1 MLELA
6 DVCSGY
12 DTGEVLHGLSFA
24 VAPGSVV
31 AVIGSN
37 GAGKTTTLRVISG
50 LLRCWRGQVT
60 VEGRRLSGGS
70 TGEAVRAGLAHV
82 PEGRQVFA
90 NMTVRENLQ
99 LGAYLVRNVPP
110 GPQMDLVLDVFPE
123 LQPRLGD
130 YAGALSGGQQQ
141 MLAIARGLMSDP
153 RYLLLDEPSL
163 GLAPLVINRIF
174 VVIERLRA
182 DGRGILLVEQNGAQ
196 ALALAQQAFLLERG
210 SITLAGSGAD
220 LLANPEVVERYLGV
234 GTLTGTLDRQAD
246 WTAALST
253 AIQGGG

>member
-1 MLELA
+1 MLELV

-12 DTGEVLHGLSFA
+12 DTGEVLHGLTF
-24 VAPGSVV
+24 SVV
-31 AVIGSN
+31 AGSLKKKIGSN
-37 GAGKTTTLRVISG
+37 GAGKSTTLRVISG
-50 LLRCWRGQVT
+50 LLRCRRGQVT

-70 TGEAVRAGLAHV
+70 TEEAVRAGLAHV
-82 PEGRQVFA
+82 PEGRQVFG

-99 LGAYLVRNVPP
+99 LGAYLVRNAPL
-110 GPQMDLVLDVFPE
+110 GPRLDFVLDVFPE
-123 LQPRLGD
+123 LQSRLGD

-163 GLAPLVINRIF
+163 GLAPLVIKRIF
-174 VVIERLRA
+174 EVVDRLRA

-210 SITLAGSGAD
+210 SITLSGTGAD

-234 GTLTGTLDRQAD
+234 GTLTGTTDRQVD
-246 WTAALST
+246 WTAALAT